1 MAPSSI
7 AMLSRGLDRS
17 EITGDRL
24 ARISR
29 AGGDVVMPSF
39 LSAVATLP
47 ASDLTRARAFYE
59 QTLGLEV
66 GQESPGGGGVLDL
79 AGTSGVFV
87 YPSELA
93 GTNQTTAVSFLVD
106 DLGAMVA
113 ELRGRGV
120 TFEEYDLPGLKT
132 ENGIAE
138 AEGERRAWSKDT
150 EGNILAVIQ
159 GTTG

>member
-1 MAPSSI
+1 
-7 AMLSRGLDRS
+7 
-17 EITGDRL
+17 
-24 ARISR
+24 
-29 AGGDVVMPSF
+29 MPSF

-59 QTLGLEV
+59 QTLGLKV
-66 GQESPGGGGVLDL
+66 GQESPGGGGGVLYL
-79 AGTSGVFV
+79 AGTGAVFV

-93 GTNQTTAVSFLVD
+93 GTNQTTAASFLVD

-138 AEGERRAWSKDT
+138 AEGERRAWFKDT
-150 EGNILAVIQ
+150 EGNILAVVQ
-159 GTTG
+159 GTG